1 MEISRQ
7 LLDTNDK
14 PVFLQDDARAEAL
27 EKVGME
33 VTRLPALTEKLVKEL
48 KTELQTLL
56 LDLEGKDAQLENAK
70 MKLNKV
76 KQEVAKL
83 RMLMN
88 SKKITLLLQASTL
101 LKKKEEQVQKL
112 MEISRQLLD
121 TNDKP
126 VFLQD
131 DARAK
136 ALEKVGMVVTRL
148 PALTEKLVKE
158 VVITELTE

>member
-1 MEISRQ
+1 MMEM
-7 LLDTNDK
+7 T
-14 PVFLQDDARAEAL
+14 
-27 EKVGME
+27 ME
-33 VTRLPALTEKLVKEL
+33 TSAMTR
-48 KTELQTLL
+48 
-56 LDLEGKDAQLENAK
+56 KDAQLENAK

-131 DARAK
+131 DARAE
-136 ALEKVGMVVTRL
+136 ALEKVGMEVTRL